1 MSGCLGRRGKGMDV
15 LPYAILLDRR
25 AIRVFHSDLG
35 KSWWNRGMSAS
46 EKEMQ
51 KVESVLK
58 QASGQQRIYRM
69 FSDRHSFV
77 EFRLNAQVFNAAAC
91 ALRITY
97 AADPYFERMLAKYP
111 APVSY
116 RTGKAFK

>member
-1 MSGCLGRRGKGMDV
+1 MEV
-15 LPYAILLDRR
+15 LPYAILFERR
-25 AIRVFHSDLG
+25 AIRVYHSDLD
-35 KSWWNRGMSAS
+35 KRWKDRGTIVSVS
-46 EKEMQ
+46 EREMQ

-58 QASGQQRIYRM
+58 TVSGQKRIYRM
-69 FSDRHSFV
+69 FNDRYSFV
-77 EFRLNAQVFNAAAC
+77 EFRLNEKIFNAAAC

-97 AADPYFERMLAKYP
+97 DADPSFERMLTGYP